1 MSARTSE
8 VLPICGQAVSAVK
21 PEEQMI
27 PQALT
32 LADVHEIRAGAGDH
46 EFVWLRMMEATWQ
59 AVWLTVQLASITTLI
74 LLLLGTPLLS
84 LLGAIGAAL
93 TLGVRAQGMLLSL
106 LVLPLLIP
114 VLIFGAGAVEANI
127 AGLGVTAHFSVL
139 GALLLLALPTAPV
152 AAALALRIALE

>member
-1 MSARTSE
+1 L
-8 VLPICGQAVSAVK
+8 VLAKVAAHWLSSGLILALASPLLAMQFGL
-21 PEEQMI
+21 P
-27 PQALT
+27 PQAT
-32 LADVHEIRAGAGDH
+32 LV
-46 EFVWLRMMEATWQ
+46 
-59 AVWLTVQLASITTLI
+59 LAAS
-74 LLLLGTPLLS
+74 LLLGTPLLS

>member
-1 MSARTSE
+1 MLPCGVP
-8 VLPICGQAVSAVK
+8 VLSDDPAGLAILATVSLVAAVINT
-21 PEEQMI
+21 M
-27 PQALT
+27 
-32 LADVHEIRAGAGDH
+32 AGG
-46 EFVWLRMMEATWQ
+46 
-59 AVWLTVQLASITTLI
+59 
-74 LLLLGTPLLS
+74 G
-84 LLGAIGAAL
+84 G
-93 TLGVRAQGMLLSL
+93 L